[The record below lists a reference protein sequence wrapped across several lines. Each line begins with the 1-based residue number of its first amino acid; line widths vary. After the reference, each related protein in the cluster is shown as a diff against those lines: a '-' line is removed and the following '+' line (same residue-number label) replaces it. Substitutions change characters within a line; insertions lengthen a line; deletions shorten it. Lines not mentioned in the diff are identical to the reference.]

1 MLKFKDKI
9 VFVSGG
15 SKGIGFETAKR
26 FLLEGAKVFIC
37 SRSKNDVDA
46 AIDKL
51 KFFGKKIYGETADLS
66 LEDNVIAIFEYVNSR
81 LGSIDILVN
90 SAGVSKRGEIE
101 DISLR
106 EWCYILDNNL
116 TNCFLTCKHVIKDM
130 KKKKYGKIV
139 NVSSIAGRHHS
150 KLAGVHYSCAKS
162 AIITLTRQLA
172 FEVGKYNINVNAICP
187 SQTKTEMLEPFLLKN
202 IESRL
207 KKNIPLGY
215 IALPQQQADV
225 ILFLASDQSS
235 YMTGAVVDVN
245 GGQL

>member
-1 MLKFKDKI
+1 MLKFKDKV
-9 VFVSGG
+9 VFISGG

-37 SRSKNDVDA
+37 SRSKKDIDA
-46 AIDKL
+46 AIGKL
-51 KFFGKKIYGETADLS
+51 KSFGKKIYGEPADLS
-66 LEDNVIAIFEYVNSR
+66 LEDNVLAVFEHVNNR

-101 DISLR
+101 DISLQ
-106 EWCYILDNNL
+106 EWHYILNNNL
-116 TNCFLTCKHVIKDM
+116 TICFLTCKHVLKNM
-130 KKKKYGKIV
+130 KNKKYGKIV
-139 NVSSIAGRHHS
+139 NVSSIAGRHYS

-172 FEVGKYNINVNAICP
+172 SEVGKYNINVNAICP
-187 SQTKTEMLEPFLLKN
+187 SQTKTEMLKPFLVRN
-202 IESRL
+202 IESKL
-207 KKNIPLGY
+207 KANIPLGY

-225 ILFLASDQSS
+225 ILFLASDQSN
-235 YMTGAVVDVN
+235 YMTGAIVDVN